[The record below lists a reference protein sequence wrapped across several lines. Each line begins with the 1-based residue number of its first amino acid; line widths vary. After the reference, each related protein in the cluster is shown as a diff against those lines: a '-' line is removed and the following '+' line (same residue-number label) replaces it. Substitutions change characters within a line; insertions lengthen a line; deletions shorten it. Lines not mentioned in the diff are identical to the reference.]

1 MAEIQKGFNT
11 QVEELKIKLATLI
24 NEAKL
29 PATTIAFILQ
39 ELTMQANNLK
49 LQVLQQ
55 ENQEFEK
62 LVAAN
67 VDKSTSKEPKN
78 NIKE

>member
-11 QVEELKIKLATLI
+11 QVEELKVNLATLI
-24 NEAKL
+24 NNAKL
-29 PATTIAFILQ
+29 PAVTIESILQ
-39 ELTMQANNLK
+39 ELTIQATSMK
-49 LQVLQQ
+49 MQVLRQ
-55 ENQEFEK
+55 EKEQYDQ
-62 LVAAN
+62 LVAEN